1 MFIFRSVFEIKSSYQ
16 IKHLILHP
24 RVRIWP
30 QDLRWVSSLRCRK
43 HHNVNN
49 VKLGCSTR
57 CNFSSAAEFHWAGI
71 WDESSGVRQAA
82 GLRED
87 SFEPH
92 QPCCLLPTYCPAK
105 EVSDLANVLPSGT
118 PQAPRAAEPWASR
131 KGQKQGGPRT
141 KLLIWNMSVWI
152 FIWTR
157 KSDVNAILKGIQ
169 ECGKRHHILIFFK
182 SHLCHMDRK
191 SSSFLK
197 NNKVGQGKKKSFLYK
212 LLFIKTWQE
221 TELPTTTPTHPLN

>member
-30 QDLRWVSSLRCRK
+30 QDLRWVSSLHCRK

-49 VKLGCSTR
+49 IKLGCSTQ

-71 WDESSGVRQAA
+71 WDERSGVRQAA

-105 EVSDLANVLPSGT
+105 DMSDLQMSSLVGLLRHPELLNPGH
-118 PQAPRAAEPWASR
+118 PGKDKSR
-131 KGQKQGGPRT
+131 EDHGLNCSSEICQCGSLSEQEKV
-141 KLLIWNMSVWI
+141 MSMP
-152 FIWTR
+152 F
-157 KSDVNAILKGIQ
+157 
-169 ECGKRHHILIFFK
+169 
-182 SHLCHMDRK
+182 
-191 SSSFLK
+191 
-197 NNKVGQGKKKSFLYK
+197 
-212 LLFIKTWQE
+212 
-221 TELPTTTPTHPLN
+221 